1 LGDKVSEVKYFPKS
15 YPSNVSVRIRH
26 LRYELDAPVYPWE
39 DLQLDDYKRMVRAI
53 TKTTI
58 YGKYQEDLVQDH
70 SMWREGRVGLEA
82 LRFMID
88 LCTVREFKRGVRNF
102 NRQVGWLKYSNT
114 WLDPLYG
121 GGESHLDALAQL
133 GQWIYNLTRF
143 LIQNDYLVVHYHP
156 KLYGVTLVRPYPI
169 NPYDATLE
177 KMWLE
182 QFMLFASQYKVE
194 QGRFP
199 SLGDIADHFG
209 VSKRLLA
216 ECGFTYE
223 FLRNAFKTYR
233 LEGEIES
240 LEELRLE
247 KPYKPITKD
256 QLRKWAKKVLQDMV

>member
-1 LGDKVSEVKYFPKS
+1 VSEVKYFPKS
-15 YPSNVSVRIRH
+15 YPSNVSVIEIEY
-26 LRYELDAPVYPWE
+26 LGYGLVAPVYSWE
-39 DLQLDDYKRMVRAI
+39 ALQLEDYARMLSAV

-58 YGKYQEDLVQDH
+58 YGKYREDLVQDH

-82 LRFMID
+82 LRFLVD
-88 LCTVREFKRGVRNF
+88 LCTDREFKRGVRNL
-102 NRQVGWLKYSNT
+102 NQQVGWLKYSET

-121 GGESHLDALAQL
+121 RAGLDALAQL

-143 LIQNDYLVVHYHP
+143 LIQNGYLVVHYHP

-169 NPYDATLE
+169 KPYDATLE

-182 QFMLFASQYKVE
+182 QVMLFASQYRVE
-194 QGRFP
+194 QGGFP